1 MYTYAACSSSFVNI
15 FFFFP
20 ASRLRCQTVILIP
33 IYLSNSNPSVLFV
46 LHVHTF
52 SSNLR
57 LIDCIHAWLDP
68 YMLFLFQC
76 ITYSILL
83 FCHKYFYFV
92 TALSGAIRSSSSF
105 RFALSSFFNNPL
117 SCCCG
122 FALEL
127 CSIEQFFSSSFED
140 DGAKVGSLVHSSYD
154 IGTLGLRVRIFTPYG
169 GLFSE

>member
-1 MYTYAACSSSFVNI
+1 MPDCHTDTYLPFQFQSLYLLYLYFTYIPSLPLCDQSIAYTLGLTRIS
-15 FFFFP
+15 
-20 ASRLRCQTVILIP
+20 
-33 IYLSNSNPSVLFV
+33 
-46 LHVHTF
+46 
-52 SSNLR
+52 
-57 LIDCIHAWLDP
+57 
-68 YMLFLFQC
+68 MLFLFQC

-83 FCHKYFYFV
+83 FCHKCLYFV

-127 CSIEQFFSSSFED
+127 CSIEQFFSSSFEN
-140 DGAKVGSLVHSSYD
+140 DGARVGSLVHSSYD

-169 GLFSE
+169 GLLSE